1 MKNFLL
7 IALLCAMTLT
17 ISIREAN
24 AASWWTAAFP
34 PAPDQKQQLVNHAK
48 NMLPLLGLSPDAGFH
63 EKIDAARLFVQNNS
77 IHKID
82 KEFYSYWGNIPLLM
96 QMIMFNASGSI
107 QDKPHME
114 CSSRTA
120 VLYYLLRAM
129 DIRARAIVAY
139 DRDKIKRT
147 HTFLEA
153 YNPDTKNWEI
163 QDPDTNFYW
172 SYKGTDQR
180 AGIEDLLSL
189 PIEDNFVTCNNDGP
203 CAYTDKKDY
212 LISYMNMA
220 AIIDFDAGYNP
231 VVLNPKRFD
240 INHEF
245 LKKENPMMYC
255 SLFPEGKC
263 HSEII
268 QLPREQDQKDGD
280 LSTAR

>member
-1 MKNFLL
+1 MRSF
-7 IALLCAMTLT
+7 IFTVIICVTTWT
-17 ISIREAN
+17 IGAQRAN

-34 PAPDQKQQLVNHAK
+34 PEPAQKQKFVDHAK
-48 NMLPLLGLSPDAGFH
+48 NILPLLGLAPDAT
-63 EKIDAARLFVQNNS
+63 RLFVQNNS

-96 QMIMFNASGSI
+96 QMLMFNASGSI

-147 HTFLEA
+147 HTFLEI
-153 YNPDTKNWEI
+153 YNPDTKTWEI
-163 QDPDTNFYW
+163 QDPDINVYW
-172 SYKGTDQR
+172 AYKDTDQR

-189 PIEDNFVTCNNDGP
+189 PVADNFVTCNNKGP
-203 CAYTDKKDY
+203 CAYTDRKDY

-220 AIIDFDAGYNP
+220 ALIDFDAGYNP
-231 VVLNPKRFD
+231 VVLSPKRFD
-240 INHEF
+240 IDHEF
-245 LKKENPMMYC
+245 LQKENPMMYC
-255 SLFPEGKC
+255 TLFPKGKC

-280 LSTAR
+280 PSTAR